1 MTFVMGCWANRDMS
15 RPREFDEAEVLS
27 VAIDCFWVRGY
38 KATSVRALADKM
50 GLTGASLYNAFGDKQ
65 TLYRRALNQYIETS
79 FADRVRRL
87 EGKLPPSQ
95 AIEAFFAE
103 IIQRS
108 LDDRQRRGC
117 MLVNTAL
124 EVAPHDPE
132 FRGIVVIVLG
142 EIEAFFCRCIQAGQ
156 QDGTISTSQ
165 SATDLARMLLGVHV
179 GLRVIARTR
188 PERELLEGM
197 VRPALALLNHRQS
210 EP

>member
-1 MTFVMGCWANRDMS
+1 MIVRDALLQRRITEQLVLFEVES
-15 RPREFDEAEVLS
+15 THRLGLASAEEDGRHF
-27 VAIDCFWVRGY
+27 AR
-38 KATSVRALADKM
+38 ATRALAFFN
-50 GLTGASLYNAFGDKQ
+50 GL
-65 TLYRRALNQYIETS
+65 
-79 FADRVRRL
+79 
-87 EGKLPPSQ
+87 
-95 AIEAFFAE
+95 
-103 IIQRS
+103 